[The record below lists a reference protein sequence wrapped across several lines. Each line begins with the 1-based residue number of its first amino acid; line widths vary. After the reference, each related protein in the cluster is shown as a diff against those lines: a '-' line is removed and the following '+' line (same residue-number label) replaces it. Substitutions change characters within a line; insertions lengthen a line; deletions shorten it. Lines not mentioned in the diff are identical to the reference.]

1 MKSKTQLLAI
11 LVVCSSV
18 ASAQTPAQVQRGNKL
33 FRESCIGCHSVAC
46 NRLGPKLEG
55 LFGRK
60 AGSVSDFK
68 GYSAELQASG
78 IVWTDETL
86 DTFLRDPIKMVPGTL
101 MSYVGRI
108 EKANERKDLIAFMRR
123 QDRSF
128 DLCP

>member
-1 MKSKTQLLAI
+1 MESKTQLLAI
-11 LVVCSSV
+11 LVVCSAV
-18 ASAQTPAQVQRGNKL
+18 ASAQTPAQGQRGNKQ

-60 AGSVSDFK
+60 AGSVADFK

-86 DTFLRDPIKMVPGTL
+86 DTFLRDPVKWFPA
-101 MSYVGRI
+101 R
-108 EKANERKDLIAFMRR
+108 
-123 QDRSF
+123 
-128 DLCP
+128 

>member
-1 MKSKTQLLAI
+1 MKSKTQLLAM
-11 LVVCSSV
+11 LVVCSV
-18 ASAQTPAQVQRGNKL
+18 ASSQAPAQGQRGNKL

-60 AGSVSDFK
+60 AGSVADFK
-68 GYSAELQASG
+68 GYSPELQASG

-86 DTFLRDPIKMVPGTL
+86 DNFLRDPVKMVPGTS
-101 MSYVGRI
+101 MSFVGRI
-108 EKANERKDLIAFMRR
+108 EKTSDRKDLIAFMRR

>member
-1 MKSKTQLLAI
+1 MKRKTQLVAI
-11 LVVCSSV
+11 LVVWSSV

-60 AGSVSDFK
+60 AGSVADFK
-68 GYSAELQASG
+68 GYSPELQASG

-86 DTFLRDPIKMVPGTL
+86 DVFLRDPVKMVPGTS
-101 MSYVGRI
+101 MSFVGRI
-108 EKANERKDLIAFMRR
+108 EKVNERKDLIAFMRR

>member
-1 MKSKTQLLAI
+1 MTSKTQLLAI
-11 LVVCSSV
+11 LVVFSSV
-18 ASAQTPAQVQRGNKL
+18 TGAQTPAPGQRGNKL
-33 FRESCIGCHSVAC
+33 FRETCIGCHSVAC

-60 AGSVSDFK
+60 AGSVADFK
-68 GYSAELQASG
+68 GYSPELQASG

-86 DTFLRDPIKMVPGTL
+86 DNFLRDPVKMVPGTS
-101 MSYVGRI
+101 MSFVGRI
-108 EKANERKDLIAFMRR
+108 EKASDRKDLIAFMRR